1 MSAEH
6 SAAPAAP
13 PKLSAVEG
21 VKEQSRFLRGGIAA
35 DLLTPGPSVT
45 EESYN
50 LLKFHGS
57 YEQYDRDTATPRK
70 KQGLEKEYQFM
81 VRARIPGGR
90 LTAEQY
96 LALDAIADRY
106 SNGTLRITTR
116 QGIQFHGVL
125 KGNLKATIA
134 DINHSMLTTMS
145 ACGDVV
151 RNVMTTPAPIRDAVH
166 ARLEADARFLSTR
179 LLPKS
184 RAYYELFLD
193 EESQAPA
200 ESPPESGSE
209 PLYGATYLP
218 RKFKIGLATPE
229 DNSIDLLTQDLGI
242 LSVFEGDHLVG
253 YNLNLGGGQ
262 GLTHTKAGTH
272 ARMASP
278 IASVGPG
285 ELLQGAEAVIRL
297 YRDHGNRTDRKRA
310 RLKYVLDDMGLD
322 WTRKELERQFG
333 RVLADPLPHAPFQ
346 VPDHLGWHEQGDGR
360 FWLGLPVASG
370 RIEDGPKVR
379 LRTAL
384 RALFENWAKPAVLT
398 PQQDILIADIAPS
411 ERDEIEAHLR
421 AHGVVFAE
429 DLTAVR
435 RWTLACPA
443 LPTCGLA
450 LSEAGRIREPLVDSI
465 EVALRKH
472 GLIEE
477 RISIRIT
484 GCPNGCARPY
494 AGDIGLVGRT
504 PGTFALFV
512 GGDFEGTRLN
522 AKLTEKVP
530 EAAIADTLD
539 PLLGAFAQ
547 ERLPGEGFG
556 DWCHRQGMDKLATL
570 LPGGKAL

>member
-1 MSAEH
+1 MSADL
-6 SAAPAAP
+6 PAAP

-21 VKEQSRFLRGGIAA
+21 VKERSRYLRGGIAA
-35 DLLTPGPSVT
+35 DLATPGISVT

-90 LTAEQY
+90 VTAEQY

-184 RAYYELFLD
+184 RAYYEIFLD
-193 EESQAPA
+193 EENHTPA
-200 ESPPESGSE
+200 EAEAVGE
-209 PLYGATYLP
+209 PLFGATYLP

-229 DNSIDLLTQDLGI
+229 DNTIDLLTQDLGI

-262 GLTHTKAGTH
+262 GLTHTKPGTH

-297 YRDHGNRTDRKRA
+297 YRDHGNRADRKRA

-322 WTRKELERQFG
+322 WTRQELERQFG
-333 RVLADPLPHAPFQ
+333 RTMADPLPHAPFQ

-370 RIEDGPKVR
+370 RIQDGPNVR

-384 RALFENWAKPAVLT
+384 RTLFENWAKPAVFT
-398 PQQDILIADIAPS
+398 PQQDILIADIAPG
-411 ERDEIEAHLR
+411 ERDEITAHLR
-421 AHGVVFAE
+421 GHGVVFAE
-429 DLTAVR
+429 DLTLVR

-450 LSEAGRIREPLVDSI
+450 LSEAERIREPVVDAF
-465 EVALRKH
+465 EAVLRRH

-477 RISIRIT
+477 RLSIRMT

-494 AGDIGLVGRT
+494 AGDIGIVGRT

-522 AKLTEKVP
+522 VKLAEKVP
-530 EAAIADTLD
+530 EAAIAETLE
-539 PLLGAFAQ
+539 PIFAAFAL

-556 DWCHRQGMDKLATL
+556 DYCHRQGLDRLT
-570 LPGGKAL
+570 ALIGREAEAA

>member
-6 SAAPAAP
+6 PAAPAAP

-200 ESPPESGSE
+200 ESVDE

-450 LSEAGRIREPLVDSI
+450 LSEAERIREPLVDSI

>member
-1 MSAEH
+1 MSADL
-6 SAAPAAP
+6 PTAP

-21 VKEQSRFLRGGIAA
+21 VKSRSRFLRGDLAA
-35 DLLTPGPSVT
+35 DLTSPGASVT

-57 YEQYDRDTATPRK
+57 YEQYDRDTATARK

-81 VRARIPGGR
+81 IRARIPGGR
-90 LTAEQY
+90 ITAEQY
-96 LALDAIADRY
+96 LAMDTIADRY
-106 SNGTLRITTR
+106 ANGSLRITTR

-134 DINHSMLTTMS
+134 DINHSLLTTMS

-184 RAYYELFLD
+184 RAYYEIFLD
-193 EESQAPA
+193 EENHTPA
-200 ESPPESGSE
+200 EAEPVSE

-218 RKFKIGLATPE
+218 RKFKIGLAAPE
-229 DNSIDLLTQDLGI
+229 DNTVDILTHDLGI
-242 LSVFEGDHLVG
+242 LAVFEDDHLLG
-253 YNLNLGGGQ
+253 YNLNLGGGH
-262 GLTHTKAGTH
+262 GLTHTKPGTY
-272 ARMASP
+272 ARMGSS

-297 YRDHGNRTDRKRA
+297 YRDHGNRADRKRA

-333 RVLADPLPHAPFQ
+333 RVLADPLPHNPFQ

-370 RIEDGPKVR
+370 RIQDGPAVR

-384 RALFENWAKPAVLT
+384 RSLFENWAKPAVLT
-398 PQQDILIADIAPS
+398 PQQDILIADIAPG
-411 ERDEIEAHLR
+411 ERDEITAHLR
-421 AHGVVFAE
+421 SHGVVFAE

-435 RWTLACPA
+435 RWALACPA

-450 LSEAGRIREPLVDSI
+450 LSEAERIREPVIDGF
-465 EVALRKH
+465 EAVLRRH
-472 GLIEE
+472 GLIDE

-522 AKLTEKVP
+522 TKLTEKVP
-530 EAAIADTLD
+530 EALIAETLD
-539 PLLGAFAQ
+539 PLFAAFAA
-547 ERLPGEGFG
+547 ERQPGQGFG
-556 DWCHRQGMDKLATL
+556 DWCHAQGLDRLTGL
-570 LPGGKAL
+570 LPGAEAAA

>member
-1 MSAEH
+1 MSAEQ
-6 SAAPAAP
+6 SAAPAAT

-57 YEQYDRDTATPRK
+57 YEQYDRDTATARK

-193 EESQAPA
+193 EENVVPA
-200 ESPPESGSE
+200 ESVDE

-218 RKFKIGLATPE
+218 RKFKVGLATPE

-297 YRDHGNRTDRKRA
+297 YRDHGNRADRKRA

-333 RVLADPLPHAPFQ
+333 RVLADPLPHGPFK

-398 PQQDILIADIAPS
+398 PQQDILIADIAPG

-421 AHGVVFAE
+421 SHGVVFAE

-450 LSEAGRIREPLVDSI
+450 LSEAERIREPLVDSI
-465 EVALRKH
+465 EATLRKH

-547 ERLPGEGFG
+547 ERQQGEGFG
-556 DWCHRQGMDKLATL
+556 DWCHRQGIDRLATL

>member
-1 MSAEH
+1 MSADLP
-6 SAAPAAP
+6 AAPAAP

-21 VKEQSRFLRGGIAA
+21 VKEQSRFLRGDIAA
-35 DLLTPGPSVT
+35 DLTAPGTSVT
-45 EESYN
+45 EASYN

-57 YEQYDRDTATPRK
+57 YEQYDRDTATALK

-81 VRARIPGGR
+81 IRARIPGGR
-90 LTAEQY
+90 ITADQY

-106 SNGTLRITTR
+106 ANGTVRITTR

-125 KGNLKATIA
+125 KGNLKPTIA
-134 DINHSMLTTMS
+134 DINHSLLTTMS

-166 ARLEADARFLSTR
+166 GRLEADARFLSQR

-184 RAYYELFLD
+184 RAYYEIFLD
-193 EESQAPA
+193 EENLTPDVPVA
-200 ESPPESGSE
+200 E
-209 PLYGATYLP
+209 PLYGTTYLP
-218 RKFKIGLATPE
+218 RKFKIGLAAPE
-229 DNSIDLLTQDLGI
+229 DNTVDILTHDLGV
-242 LSVFEGDHLVG
+242 LAVFEGDQLQG
-253 YNLNLGGGQ
+253 YNLNLGGGH
-262 GLTHTKAGTH
+262 GLTHTKPGTY
-272 ARMASP
+272 ARMGSP

-297 YRDHGNRTDRKRA
+297 YRDHGNRADRKRA

-322 WTRKELERQFG
+322 WTRAELERQFR

-360 FWLGLPVASG
+360 FWLGLPIASG
-370 RIEDGPKVR
+370 RIQDGPQIR

-384 RALFENWAKPAVLT
+384 RTLFENWAKPAVLT
-398 PQQDILIADIAPS
+398 PQQDILIADIAAN

-421 AHGVVFAE
+421 SHGVVFAE
-429 DLTAVR
+429 ELTAVR
-435 RWTLACPA
+435 RWALACPA

-450 LSEAGRIREPLVDSI
+450 LSEAERIREPLIDSV

-472 GLIEE
+472 GLIDE

-530 EAAIADTLD
+530 EASIADTLD
-539 PLLGAFAQ
+539 PLFGAFAK

-556 DWCHRQGMDKLATL
+556 DYCHRQGLERLATL

>member
-1 MSAEH
+1 MSAEQ

-193 EESQAPA
+193 EENQVPA
-200 ESPPESGSE
+200 ESVDE

-218 RKFKIGLATPE
+218 RKFKVGLATPE

-297 YRDHGNRTDRKRA
+297 YRDHGNRADRKRA

-384 RALFENWAKPAVLT
+384 RALFENWAKPSVLT

-421 AHGVVFAE
+421 SHGVVFAE

-450 LSEAGRIREPLVDSI
+450 LSEAERIREPLVDSI
-465 EVALRKH
+465 EAALRKH

-522 AKLTEKVP
+522 TKLTEKVP

-547 ERLPGEGFG
+547 ERLAGEGFG

>member
-193 EESQAPA
+193 EENQTPA
-200 ESPPESGSE
+200 ESVDE
-209 PLYGATYLP
+209 PLYGTTYLP

-242 LSVFEGDHLVG
+242 LSVFEGDQLVG

-297 YRDHGNRTDRKRA
+297 YRDHGNRADRKRA

-370 RIEDGPKVR
+370 RIEDGPNVR

-384 RALFENWAKPAVLT
+384 RSLFENWAKPAVLT
-398 PQQDILIADIAPS
+398 PQQDILIADIAAT
-411 ERDEIEAHLR
+411 ERDEITAHLR
-421 AHGVVFAE
+421 SHGVVFAE

-435 RWTLACPA
+435 RWALACPA

-450 LSEAGRIREPLVDSI
+450 LSEAERIREPLIDSV
-465 EVALRKH
+465 EAALRKH

-504 PGTFALFV
+504 PGTFALFL

-522 AKLTEKVP
+522 SKLTEKVP

-547 ERLPGEGFG
+547 DRQPGEGFG
-556 DWCHRQGMDKLATL
+556 DWCHRQGNDKLATL

>member
-1 MSAEH
+1 
-6 SAAPAAP
+6 
-13 PKLSAVEG
+13 
-21 VKEQSRFLRGGIAA
+21 
-35 DLLTPGPSVT
+35 
-45 EESYN
+45 
-50 LLKFHGS
+50 
-57 YEQYDRDTATPRK
+57 
-70 KQGLEKEYQFM
+70 
-81 VRARIPGGR
+81 
-90 LTAEQY
+90 
-96 LALDAIADRY
+96 
-106 SNGTLRITTR
+106 
-116 QGIQFHGVL
+116 
-125 KGNLKATIA
+125 
-134 DINHSMLTTMS
+134 
-145 ACGDVV
+145 
-151 RNVMTTPAPIRDAVH
+151 
-166 ARLEADARFLSTR
+166 
-179 LLPKS
+179 
-184 RAYYELFLD
+184 
-193 EESQAPA
+193 
-200 ESPPESGSE
+200 
-209 PLYGATYLP
+209 
-218 RKFKIGLATPE
+218 
-229 DNSIDLLTQDLGI
+229 
-242 LSVFEGDHLVG
+242 
-253 YNLNLGGGQ
+253 
-262 GLTHTKAGTH
+262 
-272 ARMASP
+272 MASP

-297 YRDHGNRTDRKRA
+297 YRDHGNRADRKRA

-333 RVLADPLPHAPFQ
+333 RVLADPLPHGPFQ

-370 RIEDGPKVR
+370 RIEDGPRVR

-384 RALFENWAKPAVLT
+384 RALFENWAKPSVLT
-398 PQQDILIADIAPS
+398 PQQDVLVADIAPG

-421 AHGVVFAE
+421 SHGVVFAE

-450 LSEAGRIREPLVDSI
+450 LSEAERIREPLVDSI
-465 EVALRKH
+465 EAALRRH

-547 ERLPGEGFG
+547 ERQAGEGFG
-556 DWCHRQGMDKLATL
+556 DWCHRQGIDRLATL

>member
-200 ESPPESGSE
+200 ESVDE
-209 PLYGATYLP
+209 PLYGTTYLP

-262 GLTHTKAGTH
+262 GLTHTKVGTH

-297 YRDHGNRTDRKRA
+297 YRDHGNRADRKRA

-450 LSEAGRIREPLVDSI
+450 LSEAERIREPLVDSI

>member
-6 SAAPAAP
+6 PAAPAAP

-193 EESQAPA
+193 EENHVPA
-200 ESPPESGSE
+200 ESVDE

-450 LSEAGRIREPLVDSI
+450 LSEAERIREPLVDSI

>member
-6 SAAPAAP
+6 PAAPAAP

-200 ESPPESGSE
+200 ESVDE

-398 PQQDILIADIAPS
+398 PQQDILIADIAPA

-450 LSEAGRIREPLVDSI
+450 LSEAERIREPLVDSI
-465 EVALRKH
+465 EAALRKH

-547 ERLPGEGFG
+547 ERLAGEGFG

>member
-1 MSAEH
+1 MSAEQ

-193 EESQAPA
+193 EENQTPA
-200 ESPPESGSE
+200 ESVDE
-209 PLYGATYLP
+209 PLYGTTYLP

-242 LSVFEGDHLVG
+242 LSVFEGDQLVG

-297 YRDHGNRTDRKRA
+297 YRDHGNRADRKRA

-370 RIEDGPKVR
+370 RIEDGPNVR

-384 RALFENWAKPAVLT
+384 RSLFENWAKPAVLT
-398 PQQDILIADIAPS
+398 PQQDILIADIAAN
-411 ERDEIEAHLR
+411 ERDEITAHLR
-421 AHGVVFAE
+421 SHGVVFAE

-435 RWTLACPA
+435 RWALACPA

-450 LSEAGRIREPLVDSI
+450 LSEAERIREPLIDSV
-465 EVALRKH
+465 EAALRKH

-504 PGTFALFV
+504 PGTFALFL

-522 AKLTEKVP
+522 SKLTEKVP

-547 ERLPGEGFG
+547 DRQPGEGFG
-556 DWCHRQGMDKLATL
+556 DWCHRQGNDKLAAL

>member
-90 LTAEQY
+90 VTAEQY
-96 LALDAIADRY
+96 LAMDAIADRY

-193 EESQAPA
+193 EESQTPA
-200 ESPPESGSE
+200 ESVDE
-209 PLYGATYLP
+209 PLYGTTYLP
-218 RKFKIGLATPE
+218 RKFKIGLAAPE
-229 DNSIDLLTQDLGI
+229 DNTVDILTHDLGI
-242 LSVFEGDHLVG
+242 LAVFEGDQLQG
-253 YNLNLGGGQ
+253 YNLNLGGGH
-262 GLTHTKAGTH
+262 GLTHTKPGTY
-272 ARMASP
+272 ARMGSP
-278 IASVGPG
+278 IASVGSG

-297 YRDHGNRTDRKRA
+297 YRDHGNRADRKRA

-360 FWLGLPVASG
+360 FWLGLPIASG
-370 RIEDGPKVR
+370 RIQDGPQIR

-384 RALFENWAKPAVLT
+384 RTLFENWAKPAVLT
-398 PQQDILIADIAPS
+398 PQQDILIADIAAN
-411 ERDEIEAHLR
+411 ERDEITAHLR
-421 AHGVVFAE
+421 SHGVVFAE

-435 RWTLACPA
+435 RWALACPA

-450 LSEAGRIREPLVDSI
+450 LSEAERIREPLIDSV
-465 EVALRKH
+465 EAALRKH

-522 AKLTEKVP
+522 TKLTEKVP
-530 EAAIADTLD
+530 EASIADTLD
-539 PLLGAFAQ
+539 PLLGAFAR

-556 DWCHRQGMDKLATL
+556 DWCHRQGVEKLATL

>member
-1 MSAEH
+1 MSAEQ

-90 LTAEQY
+90 VTAEQY
-96 LALDAIADRY
+96 LAMDAIANRY

-200 ESPPESGSE
+200 ESVDE

-229 DNSIDLLTQDLGI
+229 DNTIDLLTQDLGI
-242 LSVFEGDHLVG
+242 LSVFEGDQLVG

-297 YRDHGNRTDRKRA
+297 YRDHGNRADRKRA

-370 RIEDGPKVR
+370 RIEDGPNVR

-384 RALFENWAKPAVLT
+384 RTLFENWAKPAVLT
-398 PQQDILIADIAPS
+398 PQQDILIADIAAN

-421 AHGVVFAE
+421 SHGVVFAE

-435 RWTLACPA
+435 RWALACPA

-450 LSEAGRIREPLVDSI
+450 LSEAERIREPLIDSV
-465 EVALRKH
+465 EAALRKH

-504 PGTFALFV
+504 PGTFALFL

-522 AKLTEKVP
+522 SKLTEKVP

-547 ERLPGEGFG
+547 DRQPGEGFG
-556 DWCHRQGMDKLATL
+556 DWCHRQGNDKLAAL